1 MPRKKFQTLTEQM
14 FYILLCLQT
23 EHYGFELYDCIAE
36 MTDKRVTV
44 SSGTLYTLLDQ
55 FIEAGMIRV
64 INTQERKHSYALT
77 DAGRIKLKKEYDRLK
92 AQIADYHKTFG
103 CPAAELML
111 KKSIKKDDGP
121 QK

>member
-1 MPRKKFQTLTEQM
+1 MPRQKFQTLTEQM

-23 EHYGFELYDCIAE
+23 ERYGYELYDCIAE
-36 MTDKRVTV
+36 MTDKRVAV

-64 INTQERKHSYALT
+64 INTQERKHSYVLT
-77 DAGRIKLKKEYDRLK
+77 DIGRRKLKKEYDRLK

-103 CPAAELML
+103 CPAAELLL